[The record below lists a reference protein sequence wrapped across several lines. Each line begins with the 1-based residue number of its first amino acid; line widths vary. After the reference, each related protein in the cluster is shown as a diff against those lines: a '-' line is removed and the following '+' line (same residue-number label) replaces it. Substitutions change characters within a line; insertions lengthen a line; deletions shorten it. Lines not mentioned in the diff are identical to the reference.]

1 MIQNTNQT
9 FTFIDI
15 SGIISLVMNMFKNI
29 TVTHIDRLVTV
40 FSEKGREAV
49 MVDRP
54 YYGLS
59 FCVDG
64 QITYTMDGQTY
75 VSNKG
80 NAVLLPKG
88 ATYSLHGDREGVFP
102 VINFDCTGLSCDR
115 ITIIPLNHSQG
126 CLQDFEAMQNL
137 FPLPE
142 NRLKL
147 LGVFY
152 HLLDVMSAQQTREH
166 ILSPVPDYLETHFA
180 DPGISNSAIAQHLGI
195 SEVYFRKLFL
205 AKYGMAPKQ
214 YILNFRIQK
223 AKHLLTSTHLTVT
236 EIAETCGF
244 SSLYHFCRIF
254 KEKTGMTPTQYA
266 ISNKV
271 YKI

>member
-1 MIQNTNQT
+1 MK
-9 FTFIDI
+9 
-15 SGIISLVMNMFKNI
+15 MFEAL
-29 TVTHIDRLVTV
+29 TVTHIDGLITV
-40 FSEKGREAV
+40 FSQKGREAV
-49 MVDRP
+49 MTDRP
-54 YYGLS
+54 FYGISL
-59 FCVDG
+59 CIDG

-75 VSNKG
+75 VSHKG

-88 ATYSLHGDREGVFP
+88 GTYSLHGDKSGLFP

-115 ITIIPLNHSQG
+115 IRIIPLHHPQE

-137 FPLPE
+137 FPSPE

-152 HLLDVMSAQQTREH
+152 GLLDLVSAGQAREH
-166 ILSPVPDYLETHFA
+166 ILSPVPDYLEAHFA
-180 DPGISNSAIAQHLGI
+180 DPTLSNEALARHFGI

-205 AKYGMAPKQ
+205 AKYGMTPKQ
-214 YILNFRIQK
+214 YILNFRMQK
-223 AKHLLTSTHLTVT
+223 AKQLLTSTHLTVT
-236 EIAETCGF
+236 EIAEACGF

-266 ISNKV
+266 KSNKV
-271 YKI
+271 YHI